1 MSLEEY
7 KKRSLDEQILSEPDT
22 FVGGT
27 DEIEDILPLLIDNKI
42 QVKSCKLIPAILKLV
57 DEILVNCRD
66 QKVRLDENIKNEKN
80 IIPVTDIKY
89 NYDKEK
95 KMITIYNNGNGIDVA
110 KHPTEKDKNGKRNID
125 SGYNFRKFINI

>member
-89 NYDKEK
+89 NYDKE
-95 KMITIYNNGNGIDVA
+95 
-110 KHPTEKDKNGKRNID
+110 EK
-125 SGYNFRKFINI
+125 

>member
-27 DEIEDILPLLIDNKI
+27 DEIEDILPLFNDNKI
-42 QVKSCKLIPAILKLV
+42 EIKNCKMIPALLKLV

-66 QKVRLDENIKNEKN
+66 QKVRLDENLKI
-80 IIPVTDIKY
+80 
-89 NYDKEK
+89 
-95 KMITIYNNGNGIDVA
+95 
-110 KHPTEKDKNGKRNID
+110 
-125 SGYNFRKFINI
+125 